1 MRPTLVLALTLLPC
15 LHAQAAS
22 TDACVPA
29 PDVELAVIHDLQEKA
44 AAGDVCASLT
54 VARFSDSQQQY
65 MNSRYYYLL
74 AAKQGDLS
82 SDQRLLELYR
92 TTSENIVQQA
102 IYEEWLVAAAERG
115 MLEAQLELGSYLLAW
130 KQDSQDRIGAMFW
143 LETAAK
149 QGNLQA
155 QYLLS
160 EQYRSDMVEQTDMD
174 MVSGDETAMHFAHDD
189 AKAAAWLCKA
199 AQGGLPH
206 AQSALAEA
214 YSFGRGAIPLDQDQR
229 RLWLEKAAAN
239 GDTGAIAYLDDSAE
253 PWYTRAENWTKRQ
266 LITDEARCPDLA
278 LVVER

>member
-1 MRPTLVLALTLLPC
+1 MRPALVLALALLPC

-22 TDACVPA
+22 TDTCVAA
-29 PDVELAVIHDLQEKA
+29 PDVDIADIHALQEKA
-44 AAGDVCASLT
+44 AEGDVCASLT

-115 MLEAQLELGSYLLAW
+115 MIEAQLELGSYLLAW
-130 KQDSQDRIGAMFW
+130 KEDSQDRIGAMFW
-143 LETAAK
+143 FETAAK

-174 MVSGDETAMHFAHDD
+174 MASGDDVAMHFAHDD
-189 AKAAAWLCKA
+189 TKAASWLCKA
-199 AQGGLPH
+199 AQGGLPR
-206 AQSALAEA
+206 AQAALAEA
-214 YSFGRGAIPLDQDQR
+214 YSFGSGVIPLDQDQR

-239 GDTGAIAYLDDSAE
+239 GDTDAVAQLDDSAE
-253 PWYTRAENWTKRQ
+253 PWYTRAENWGKRQ
-266 LITDEARCPDLA
+266 LITDEARCPDVALA
-278 LVVER
+278 VEP

>member
-1 MRPTLVLALTLLPC
+1 MRPALALTLALLPC
-15 LHAQAAS
+15 LHVQAAQG
-22 TDACVPA
+22 DACVAP
-29 PDVELAVIHDLQEKA
+29 PDVELSVIHELQQKA
-44 AAGDVCASLT
+44 AQGDVCASLT

-115 MLEAQLELGSYLLAW
+115 MVEAQLELGSYLLAW
-130 KQDSQDRIGAMFW
+130 KTDGQDRIGAMFW
-143 LETAAK
+143 FETAAK

-160 EQYRSDMVEQTDMD
+160 EQYRSDMVEEADMGIA
-174 MVSGDETAMHFAHDD
+174 SGDEAALHYAHDD
-189 AKAAAWLCKA
+189 TKAALWLCKA
-199 AQGGLPH
+199 AQGGLPR
-206 AQSALAEA
+206 AQAALAEA
-214 YSFGRGAIPLDQDQR
+214 YSFGRGEVPLDQDQR

-239 GDTGAIAYLDDSAE
+239 GDADAIAQLDDSAE
-253 PWYTRAENWTKRQ
+253 PWYTRAENWGKRQ
-266 LITDEARCPDLA
+266 LITAEARCPDVALA
-278 LVVER
+278 VEP

>member
-1 MRPTLVLALTLLPC
+1 MRPALVLALALLPC

-22 TDACVPA
+22 TDTCVPA
-29 PDVELAVIHDLQEKA
+29 PDVDIVDIHALQEKA

-115 MLEAQLELGSYLLAW
+115 MVEAQLELGKYLLAW
-130 KQDSQDRIGAMFW
+130 KEDGQDRIGAMFW
-143 LETAAK
+143 FETAAK

-160 EQYRSDMVEQTDMD
+160 EQYRSDMAEEPMGIA
-174 MVSGDETAMHFAHDD
+174 SGDDVAMHFAHDD
-189 AKAAAWLCKA
+189 TKAASWLCKA
-199 AQGGLPH
+199 AQGGLPR
-206 AQSALAEA
+206 AQAALAEV
-214 YSFGRGAIPLDQDQR
+214 YSFGSGVIPQDQDQR

-239 GDTGAIAYLDDSAE
+239 GEADAIAQLDDSAE
-253 PWYTRAENWTKRQ
+253 HWYTRAENWGKRQ
-266 LITDEARCPDLA
+266 LITDEARCPDVALA
-278 LVVER
+278 VEP

>member
-1 MRPTLVLALTLLPC
+1 MRPALVLAFTLLPC

-29 PDVELAVIHDLQEKA
+29 PDVDVVDIHALQEKA

-115 MLEAQLELGSYLLAW
+115 MVEAQLELGSYLLAW
-130 KQDSQDRIGAMFW
+130 KESGQDRIGAMFW
-143 LETAAK
+143 FETAAK

-160 EQYRSDMVEQTDMD
+160 EQYRSDMVENVDLGIA
-174 MVSGDETAMHFAHDD
+174 SGDETAMHYAHDD
-189 AKAAAWLCKA
+189 TKSASWLCKA
-199 AQGGLPH
+199 ALGGLPR

-214 YSFGRGAIPLDQDQR
+214 YSFGRGPIPLDQDQR

-239 GDTGAIAYLDDSAE
+239 GETDAIAQLDDSTE
-253 PWYTRAENWTKRQ
+253 PWYTRAENWGKRQ
-266 LITDEARCPDLA
+266 LITDEARCPDVALA
-278 LVVER
+278 VER